1 MGARCSYA
9 FLNDSCSYSPAPNN
23 ASSFH
28 SISYFQL
35 SLSSPLSSGNGVRIK
50 IDAAPPTDNTQQW
63 EKQGLREDGAPPL
76 SLPSEREAKRLR
88 SIYRR
93 SSILDQVQSTPTTTI
108 APWVRHR
115 IVAFDYS
122 CTVGILATCL
132 LNDCVRPAFKY
143 NALREL

>member
-1 MGARCSYA
+1 MH
-9 FLNDSCSYSPAPNN
+9 
-23 ASSFH
+23 SSTTPPSIPLLPITHHH
-28 SISYFQL
+28 SIPSLTFS

-63 EKQGLREDGAPPL
+63 EKRAGREDGAPP

-132 LNDCVRPAFKY
+132 LNDCVRPDFKY
-143 NALREL
+143 RVEQKNSC